1 MRCTSLKP
9 TQITNKKHHTL
20 KREEMNFT
28 SVCTQGE
35 VAQVSRAL
43 TAVTSDDREEEIIA
57 PDDALERGLSQ
68 EEDVPLGCAENNPW
82 VDIL

>member
-1 MRCTSLKP
+1 M
-9 TQITNKKHHTL
+9 L

-28 SVCTQGE
+28 SVCTQRE

-43 TAVTSDDREEEIIA
+43 TAATSDDKEEEIIA

-68 EEDVPLGCAENNPW
+68 EEDVPPGCAENNPR
-82 VDIL
+82 VDVP